1 MWSHTAFDVPMW
13 SHTAFLQNYTLNVSN
28 KVISLSC
35 SYVTTHPVTIIGQW
49 DDSEL
54 ADQIFSLQI
63 LTVNNTVSTYL
74 CMQCVAQEIL
84 IVEKALGN
92 FHFILRLEM
101 HVQNFIALLARSD
114 PVA

>member
-1 MWSHTAFDVPMW
+1 MW
-13 SHTAFLQNYTLNVSN
+13 SHTAFLQNNTLVSN
-28 KVISLSC
+28 KSISLPC
-35 SYVTTHPVTIIGQW
+35 SYVTTHPVTVTGQW
-49 DDSEL
+49 YDYEL

-63 LTVNNTVSTYL
+63 LTINNTISTYL

-92 FHFILRLEM
+92 FHFIFRLEM
-101 HVQNFIALLARSD
+101 HVQNFITLLARSD

>member
-1 MWSHTAFDVPMW
+1 
-13 SHTAFLQNYTLNVSN
+13 
-28 KVISLSC
+28 
-35 SYVTTHPVTIIGQW
+35 VTITEQW
-49 DDSEL
+49 DDYEL
-54 ADQIFSLQI
+54 AEQIFGLQS

-84 IVEKALGN
+84 IVEKTLGN

-101 HVQNFIALLARSD
+101 HVQNFIALLAGSD